1 MKKIKS
7 LIIWA
12 WNNEAMKYLFFGG
25 LTTLV
30 YLISRI
36 GLFALLKMPL
46 TTTVIANAIAIIFAF
61 VTNDIWVFNQA
72 RSGWFPRFIKFT
84 TARLLTLGLDFG
96 MTFVFVT
103 SYPHLIGQF
112 FNDNLEIVNG
122 IVGVISQI
130 LIILI
135 NYILS
140 KLFIFDN
147 KKIDWILAKKADLT
161 TAWGRPFWVYLS
173 LVVERLAILVLL
185 FGFINI
191 FF

>member
-25 LTTLV
+25 LTTIV
-30 YLISRI
+30 YMISRI
-36 GLFALLKMPL
+36 GLFALLHMPL
-46 TTTVIANAIAIIFAF
+46 TTTVAANAIAIIFAF

-72 RSGWFPRFIKFT
+72 RSGWFGRFIKFV

-96 MTFVFVT
+96 MTFIFVNCF
-103 SYPHLIGQF
+103 PHLVGQF
-112 FNDNLEIVNG
+112 VNDNLAMVNG
-122 IVGVISQI
+122 IVGAISQI

-147 KKIDWILAKKADLT
+147 KKVD
-161 TAWGRPFWVYLS
+161 
-173 LVVERLAILVLL
+173 
-185 FGFINI
+185 
-191 FF
+191 